1 MVRVAVTLTDRAGGL
16 YASDHG
22 PGGFEAV
29 ELMAVA
35 PTYHTRTISSTCTSA
50 GREAGSTDT
59 IGGAGGGGGG
69 CDPNRRCRRL
79 WYGQARRRGA
89 LQRSD

>member
-1 MVRVAVTLTDRAGGL
+1 MVQVVVRVAVTLTDRAGGL

-35 PTYHTRTISSTCTSA
+35 PIYHTRTISSTYTST
-50 GREAGSTDT
+50 SQ
-59 IGGAGGGGGG
+59 GGGLNGHYRWCGWW
-69 CDPNRRCRRL
+69 PRWL
-79 WYGQARRRGA
+79 
-89 LQRSD
+89 